1 MIAINQNVIIYI
13 WCVFV
18 CLSPHQQRHSYVM
31 IQYSVSGYRG
41 KGERRTEE
49 KGEKGDIR
57 G

>member
-1 MIAINQNVIIYI
+1 MIAINQNVIIYM

-18 CLSPHQQRHSYVM
+18 CSHQQRHSYVM